1 MALYAR
7 VENGV
12 AVEKRE
18 MAEPPPAHKIGLWR
32 LVVDPGAPSCEIG
45 EIASRSESEVNG
57 QWVVAYS
64 VGPRPDA
71 DIRAGIKAE
80 AQRRIV
86 ALTGA
91 TDLNSCF
98 VKQLN
103 ALMRGTEL
111 TNKKASG
118 GTLTAG
124 EEAEAAALQG
134 LAAQIKAIRAKSDAL
149 EVTLPV
155 DYTAD
160 AHWQE

>member
-1 MALYAR
+1 MYAR
-7 VENGV
+7 IENGV

-18 MAEPPPAHKIGLWR
+18 LAEAPPANKAGLWR
-32 LVVDPGAPSCEIG
+32 LIVDPGTPSCQIG
-45 EIASRSESEVNG
+45 EMVSRSESEVNG
-57 QWVVAYS
+57 QWIVAYS

-71 DIRAGIKAE
+71 DIRSGIKAE

-91 TDLNSCF
+91 TDLNSCL

-124 EEAEAAALQG
+124 EEAEATLLQG
-134 LAAQIKAIRAKSDAL
+134 LAGQIKAIRARSDAL
-149 EVTLPV
+149 EVTMPV
-155 DYTAD
+155 DFTAD
-160 AHWQE
+160 SHWQG